1 MSLPSLTVAALGLD
15 TMHAPGMLAGMLDAG
30 ATAKGFWTDGSPVP
44 LENYL
49 KRFPDVPRYA
59 DAAALIEAPDVDLVL
74 ISSIP
79 DQRAGLAIAAMEAG
93 KDVMVDKPGC
103 VTLAE
108 LEEIRRVVARTGR
121 IWSVNYGE
129 HFEQP
134 SVLKAAELIGQG
146 AIGRV
151 IQTIGLGPHRLNRGL
166 RKPWFFERKR
176 HGGILADIG
185 SHHISQFL
193 LFTGLATAE
202 VKTAS
207 VGNYAHPDDP
217 ELEDFAEMLLEGD
230 GARGY
235 IRLDWL
241 GPDSLPHPG
250 DGRVTILGTEGYIEL
265 RKYLDL
271 NNRPGAHHVY
281 LVNGTR
287 CEHIDATST
296 PVTYFHQLA
305 ADVRERTETAMTQSH
320 CFEVMRLA
328 LEAEAM
334 ATRLGGL
341 AMAS

>member
-1 MSLPSLTVAALGLD
+1 
-15 TMHAPGMLAGMLDAG
+15 
-30 ATAKGFWTDGSPVP
+30 
-44 LENYL
+44 
-49 KRFPDVPRYA
+49 
-59 DAAALIEAPDVDLVL
+59 
-74 ISSIP
+74 
-79 DQRAGLAIAAMEAG
+79 MEAG

-108 LEEIRRVVARTGR
+108 LDEIKQVVARTER

-134 SVLKAAELIGQG
+134 SVLKAAELIAEG

-151 IQTIGLGPHRLNRGL
+151 IQTIGLGPHRLNRPL
-166 RKPWFFERKR
+166 RKPWFFERSR

-202 VKTAS
+202 VVTAS
-207 VGNYAHPDDP
+207 VANYAHSTDP
-217 ELEDFAEMLLEGD
+217 QLEDFAEMLLKGD
-230 GARGY
+230 GASGY

-281 LVNGTR
+281 LTNQTR
-287 CEHIDATST
+287 SEHIDASAT
-296 PVTYFHQLA
+296 PITYFRQLA
-305 ADVRERTETAMTQSH
+305 ADVRERTATAMTQAH

-328 LEAEAM
+328 LNAEAM

-341 AMAS
+341 ALAS